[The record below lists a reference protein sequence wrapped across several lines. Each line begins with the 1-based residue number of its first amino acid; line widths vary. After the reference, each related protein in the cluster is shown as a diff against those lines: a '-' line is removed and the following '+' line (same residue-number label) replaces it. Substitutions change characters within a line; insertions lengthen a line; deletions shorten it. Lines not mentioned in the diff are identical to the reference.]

1 MIINLEL
8 YSTSHCHLCD
18 QAESLLL
25 KLNTAYQFEY
35 QLIDIV
41 DDANL
46 YSRYQFKIPVLK
58 RLDTGN
64 EICWPFDESAIKSL
78 LTKSKSDAFI

>member
-1 MIINLEL
+1 MNIYLEL

-18 QAESLLL
+18 QAESLLI
-25 KLNTAYQFEY
+25 KLNDEYKFEY
-35 QLIDIV
+35 QLIEIV
-41 DDANL
+41 DDTNL

-58 RLDTGN
+58 RLDNEN
-64 EICWPFDESAIKSL
+64 EICWPFDESAIKLL